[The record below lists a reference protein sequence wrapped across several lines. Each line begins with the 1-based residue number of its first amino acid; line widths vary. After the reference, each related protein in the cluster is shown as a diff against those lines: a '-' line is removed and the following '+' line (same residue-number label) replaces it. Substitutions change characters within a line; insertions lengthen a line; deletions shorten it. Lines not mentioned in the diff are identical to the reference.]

1 MSVQNQ
7 TVKNVYAGNGSTTV
21 FPFTFALNV
30 NDGDY
35 VGVYVTNDAGI
46 SEETD
51 NFTIDTTAKTV
62 TYPATGDPLPEGQ
75 RIVIRRE
82 IPNEQELNL
91 ENLGPF
97 FADDVEGEMDR
108 EVMMIQQLQEAV
120 DRSIKVDQASDT
132 KPDELIAELFE
143 ASADAVASAAAA
155 KISEDNAALSETAAG
170 NSATAA
176 GNSATAAANSET
188 AAGNSAT
195 AAGNSATAAY
205 NSQVAAAASETNAGN
220 SATAANNS
228 KIAAATSETNAGN
241 SATAAGNSATA
252 AGNSATAAYNSQVAA
267 AGSANEAAQSA
278 AEAAGINYLVRKN
291 NTTYTAGVVAFYQ
304 TIPSPLVLECTT
316 AGTTAATAPD
326 FSGAAEGDTI
336 TDGTVVWTYK
346 SILSGGGVPVGFI
359 MPYAGTGLAE
369 GFLDC
374 DGSAV
379 SRAMYPDLFDAI
391 GTTWG
396 AGDGSTTFNLPRSED
411 LVLQGASTANPVG
424 TYLSA
429 GLPNIEGTYGS
440 TTYSLNWAGSSE
452 PVTYSGALTGV
463 GSGVRIAGSGL
474 AGWDAPTAISFNAS
488 QSNAIYGNST
498 TVQPPAAC
506 VRFMIKYE

>member
-1 MSVQNQ
+1 
-7 TVKNVYAGNGSTTV
+7 
-21 FPFTFALNV
+21 
-30 NDGDY
+30 
-35 VGVYVTNDAGI
+35 
-46 SEETD
+46 
-51 NFTIDTTAKTV
+51 
-62 TYPATGDPLPEGQ
+62 
-75 RIVIRRE
+75 
-82 IPNEQELNL
+82 
-91 ENLGPF
+91 
-97 FADDVEGEMDR
+97 
-108 EVMMIQQLQEAV
+108 MMIQQLQEAV

-143 ASADAVASAAAA
+143 ASAAAVASAAAA

-176 GNSATAAANSET
+176 ANSEM

-205 NSQVAAAASETNAGN
+205 NSQVAAASSETNAGN

-228 KIAAATSETNAGN
+228 KIAAASSETNAGN

-252 AGNSATAAYNSQVAA
+252 AGNSATAAHNSEVAA
-267 AGSANEAAQSA
+267 KASEDAAAQSA

-291 NTTYTAGVVAFYQ
+291 NTAYTAGVVTFYQ

-336 TDGTVVWTYK
+336 TDGTVTWTYR
-346 SILSGGGVPVGFI
+346 SILSGGGVAVGFI
-359 MPYAGTGLAE
+359 MPYAGTGLQE
-369 GFLDC
+369 GWLDC

-379 SRAMYPDLFDAI
+379 SRTMYPDLFAAI

-411 LVLQGASTANPVG
+411 LVLQGASALNPVG
-424 TYLSA
+424 TYLQA
-429 GLPNIEGTYGS
+429 GLPNIVGAISANNIISPFPGLTS
-440 TTYSLNWAGSSE
+440 TASNNKSLIPSDFAYKVWQD
-452 PVTYSGALTGV
+452 TQT
-463 GSGVRIAGSGL
+463 GSGVCAGTL
-474 AGWDAPTAISFNAS
+474 TLDAS

-498 TVQPPAAC
+498 TVQSPAAC